1 MVNGGEAINNS
12 ELVCIGTLLSHMFN
26 IGVMAIRKVKR
37 WAELNPAFEGS
48 GWDWDLSKDQDFAS
62 KAAAEGEEVQ

>member
-37 WAELNPAFEGS
+37 
-48 GWDWDLSKDQDFAS
+48 
-62 KAAAEGEEVQ
+62 